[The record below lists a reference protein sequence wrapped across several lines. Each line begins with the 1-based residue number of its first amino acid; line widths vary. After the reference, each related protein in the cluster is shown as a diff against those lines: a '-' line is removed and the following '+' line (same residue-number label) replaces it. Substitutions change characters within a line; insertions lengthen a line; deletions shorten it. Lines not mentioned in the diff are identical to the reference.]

1 MKRFMIYAAAL
12 AIGAAVLAGIAFL
25 IVELGHDHSHDDK
38 KPHAHVESQKHDGGH
53 KHDGGEKDDHGND
66 EHIKLTDAQVKAAGI
81 VLAEARGGTL
91 QQHFLVPGAITA
103 DADNMARVAVRLV
116 GTVAE
121 LPKRL
126 GDNIEK
132 GEIVAVIESREVS
145 DAKSEYLAARLSNE
159 LQQLFATRQ
168 KMLWDNRTTTENEY
182 LRTRLTAQEAQIR
195 FSSARQKLFA
205 LGLEEADIAVLPDQP
220 VETLRKQA
228 LRAPIKGRVAER
240 RVDLG
245 ALVGREGQESELFV
259 IVNLDQVWVDLAVSP
274 GDISKVAEGREITVR
289 NDTTGLEAKAKIVF
303 VSPLLDKETRNARV
317 IATLDNPGHVWL
329 PGSFITAEIPL
340 GGAPAKILLPKQAL
354 QTVGGNPV
362 LFVREGDAF
371 EPRKV
376 KTGREDDDQVE
387 ILSGVEAGETVAIAN
402 TFILKAELGKSEAE
416 HAH

>member
-1 MKRFMIYAAAL
+1 MKRNLIVAAGL
-12 AIGAAVLAGIAFL
+12 AIGAALLIGIAFL
-25 IVELGHDHSHDDK
+25 IVELGHDHAHDG
-38 KPHAHVESQKHDGGH
+38 KPHSHTDNQKHDGDH
-53 KHDGGEKDDHGND
+53 KHDAGEKDDHGKD
-66 EHIKLTDAQVKAAGI
+66 ERIKLTDAQVKAAGI
-81 VLAEARGGTL
+81 GLAEARGGAL
-91 QQHFLVPGAITA
+91 QQHFLVPGTITT
-103 DADNMARVAVRLV
+103 DADSMARVAVRLT

-126 GDNIEK
+126 GDNVEK

-159 LQQLFATRQ
+159 LQQLFAARQ
-168 KMLWDNRTTTENEY
+168 KSLWDNRTTTENEY

-205 LGLEEADIAVLPDQP
+205 LGLEEPEIAALPDQP

-228 LRAPIKGRVAER
+228 LRSPIKGRVAER

-245 ALVGREGQESELFV
+245 SLVGREGQESELFIV
-259 IVNLDQVWVDLAVSP
+259 VNLDRVWVDLAVSP
-274 GDISKVAEGREITVR
+274 GDISKVAEGREIIVR
-289 NDTTGLEAKAKIVF
+289 NPATNREAKAKIVF

-317 IATLDNPGHVWL
+317 IATLDNPDHVWL

-340 GGAPAKILLPKQAL
+340 GGEPAKILLPKQAL
-354 QTVGGNPV
+354 QNVGGSPV
-362 LFVREGDAF
+362 VFVREGETF
-371 EPRKV
+371 EARKV
-376 KTGREDDDQVE
+376 KTGREDDDQIE
-387 ILSGVEAGETVAIAN
+387 ILSGLEAGETIAVAN